1 MDHHHCHLAFVP
13 CRRKNVKFNPLLTV
27 FAHASKVKCRVGAA
41 PMPSGRLFMIACATV
56 AATLVGGELV
66 ATGIAQ
72 DKTTAARDAAPRQR
86 HFVILDQE
94 GYGTGEC
101 LEKPGG
107 CGKII
112 ADSFCESKGFKVSEG
127 HRRADPDDV
136 TGSISSEKQPSRR
149 ETRAFVISCR

>member
-1 MDHHHCHLAFVP
+1 
-13 CRRKNVKFNPLLTV
+13 
-27 FAHASKVKCRVGAA
+27 
-41 PMPSGRLFMIACATV
+41 MPSGRLIITAF
-56 AATLVGGELV
+56 AALTAAVVGGELV
-66 ATGIAQ
+66 ATSIAQ
-72 DKTTAARDAAPRQR
+72 DKAATTQERAQRQR
-86 HFVILDQE
+86 HFVILDQD

-112 ADSFCESKGFKVSEG
+112 ADSYCESKGFKVSES

-136 TGSISSEKQPSRR
+136 TGSISTEKPTPRR